1 MPSSPICRARSWKP
15 NPGIADEGFVPLAS
29 FLDAGGPDAIAATI
43 EANAEGAVYPVL
55 YLRRD
60 GRAEER
66 VLPSHPM
73 NDFATA
79 EHRRALAAVLAEAG
93 VGVAVG

>member
-15 NPGIADEGFVPLAS
+15 NPGIAD
-29 FLDAGGPDAIAATI
+29 
-43 EANAEGAVYPVL
+43 AEGAVYPVL